1 MIPRVSC
8 SFLGVKSCAQIIQ
21 KGLSLGV
28 DYSLTT
34 TCYQADN
41 NGDACGFCDACEY
54 RKLGFKEAGVPDPVV
69 CG

>member
-1 MIPRVSC
+1 MAN
-8 SFLGVKSCAQIIQ
+8 LATKQGVEGKKLTIHTPLINLHKAQIIQ

-41 NGDACGFCDACEY
+41 NGDAY
-54 RKLGFKEAGVPDPVV
+54 LGYLALF
-69 CG
+69 